1 MGIVESIQ
9 RSGLPL
15 GLAGLHRGG
24 PRWTERSLG
33 KGRGLKPRPRRPGTA
48 IPAANPRDVAR
59 WERLPWWRKAAM
71 CCAQP
76 TIFYSLM
83 FAAIGGLF
91 LLGAA
96 VLDPDM
102 APIGLILIGVAVAMV
117 VVYFVLAYRA
127 FGGRSDKS

>member
-1 MGIVESIQ
+1 
-9 RSGLPL
+9 
-15 GLAGLHRGG
+15 
-24 PRWTERSLG
+24 
-33 KGRGLKPRPRRPGTA
+33 
-48 IPAANPRDVAR
+48 
-59 WERLPWWRKAAM
+59 M

-91 LLGAA
+91 LVGGA
-96 VLDPDM
+96 VLDPNM